1 MSDDVSAP
9 RLTYAAIATTS
20 YSGATLLAMLLGRHP
35 DIVTVGELDGIIPE
49 EDPDGYRCSC
59 GELIGRCE
67 FWGRVAESLAGDGIP
82 FDVARFGMSYEPS
95 GPGPVRRLMI
105 MSFGHPAL
113 DRLRDR
119 VVEVWPPERRAR
131 RELAARNAAF
141 VRAILGVRAAHV
153 LVDSSKDPLRFAVLD
168 RSSDLDVRV
177 IHLVRDA
184 RGVVASRLRRGGGI
198 DEGTAARQWARQ
210 HTRIERRLATFP
222 RDRQLRVR
230 YEDLCRHPAAVV
242 DAIERFLGVEPEPV
256 VWPLLPVEQHVVGNA
271 IRLEA
276 IAGISLDERWR
287 SLSPRQLAAI
297 DAGGGG
303 VRRRYGYE
311 EAAS

>member
-1 MSDDVSAP
+1 MSDDVRTRP
-9 RLTYAAIATTS
+9 TYAAIATTS

-49 EDPDGYRCSC
+49 EDPDAYRCSC
-59 GELIGRCE
+59 GRLIRQCE
-67 FWGRVAESLAGDGIP
+67 FWGRVADELSGGGIP

-105 MSFGHPAL
+105 MSLGHPAL
-113 DRLRDR
+113 DRLRDG
-119 VVEVWPPERRAR
+119 VVELWPPERRAR
-131 RELAARNAAF
+131 QQLAERNAAL
-141 VRAILGVRAAHV
+141 VRAILRVHGGRV
-153 LVDSSKDPLRFAVLD
+153 LVDSSKDPLRFAMLD

-198 DEGTAARQWARQ
+198 DEATAARQWARQ

-222 RDRQLRVR
+222 RERQLRVR
-230 YEDLCRHPAAVV
+230 YEDLCRRPEAVV
-242 DAIERFLGVEPEPV
+242 NGIEQFLGVEPEPV
-256 VWPLLPVEQHVVGNA
+256 LWPLLPVEQHVIGNS
-271 IRLEA
+271 IRLET
-276 IAGISLDERWR
+276 IPGISLDERWR
-287 SLSPRQLAAI
+287 SLSADQLAAI

-311 EAAS
+311 EPVA